1 MSGEIGKGGRA
12 IDGEK
17 ESWKL
22 KGKIGNFAIITGDF
36 RTTRQSISKDIEV
49 TITQPNLLI
58 YRTFHQYSF
67 QLPTKHSPGQ
77 TIF

>member
-1 MSGEIGKGGRA
+1 MSGVIGKGGRA

-36 RTTRQSISKDIEV
+36 RTTRQSISKI
-49 TITQPNLLI
+49 
-58 YRTFHQYSF
+58 
-67 QLPTKHSPGQ
+67 
-77 TIF
+77 